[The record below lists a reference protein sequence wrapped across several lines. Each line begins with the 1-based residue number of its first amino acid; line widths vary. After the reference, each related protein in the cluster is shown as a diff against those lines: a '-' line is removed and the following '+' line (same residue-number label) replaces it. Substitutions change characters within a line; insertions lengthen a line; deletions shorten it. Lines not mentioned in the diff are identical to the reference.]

1 MAVFI
6 LQNALD
12 EMERKKERIMLLS
25 LQRRQQ
31 QEELKQHKEQE
42 AQHRREL
49 EKLKQEE
56 RERKKEEERVRRAA
70 ILEQHKLK
78 KAIEEAERE
87 VGEFILIINH
97 MYNFLL
103 LISCL
108 GMSCVAVRY
117 V

>member
-1 MAVFI
+1 

-31 QEELKQHKEQE
+31 QEEMKQHKEQE

-56 RERKKEEERVRRAA
+56 RERKKEEERLRRAA
-70 ILEQHKLK
+70 ILEQYKLK

-87 VGEFILIINH
+87 VQESILTT
-97 MYNFLL
+97 YTVCCVLL
-103 LISCL
+103 
-108 GMSCVAVRY
+108 MSVNTVLHNDSHAIARV
-117 V
+117 VIW